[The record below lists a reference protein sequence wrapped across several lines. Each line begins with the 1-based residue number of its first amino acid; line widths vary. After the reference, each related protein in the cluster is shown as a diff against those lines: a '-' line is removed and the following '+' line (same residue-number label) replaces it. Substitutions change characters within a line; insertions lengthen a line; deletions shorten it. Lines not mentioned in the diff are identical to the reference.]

1 MQIRTQQKEE
11 EGRGED
17 GTAVKDTYST
27 YLFHDGVSDCAMNTQ
42 LVKIVHIINILNN
55 VKRQIKE
62 NNAFDTRLH
71 NFFYLFTQDVTAQS
85 QFASCFKN
93 YKNLFASAL
102 GDK

>member
-1 MQIRTQQKEE
+1 MEE
-11 EGRGED
+11 EGWGED
-17 GTAVKDTYST
+17 GAAVKDTYST

-62 NNAFDTRLH
+62 NNALDIRLH
-71 NFFYLFTQDVTAQS
+71 NFINFSLFTQDVTAQS

-93 YKNLFASAL
+93 YKHLFASA
-102 GDK
+102 